1 MTIERFKHLLKDSA
15 KNSMVQ
21 SFEVNSSLD
30 YDYEIITDPDN
41 FTTTRIVNVMLTDE
55 ENLFIFSRLGNSE
68 SFDNENDSTILSIE
82 ENFRFASIRRLSN
95 GVVAI
100 FSCSLEEVETRIFE
114 IALLEVSILAEV
126 AGSAYFN

>member
-1 MTIERFKHLLKDSA
+1 MPVAFNVGDKLINLATNACLGIFFLQEDSL
-15 KNSMVQ
+15 
-21 SFEVNSSLD
+21 SL
-30 YDYEIITDPDN
+30 
-41 FTTTRIVNVMLTDE
+41 
-55 ENLFIFSRLGNSE
+55 SRLGNSE